1 MANNRH
7 FDWLAPLYE
16 RVIRPPDPE
25 QLKRVLALPMDGWML
40 DAAGGTGR
48 VAALLCPLVS
58 HLAISDLSRPML
70 AQAVQKACILP
81 AQGRVE
87 RLPFADGRFDR
98 ILVVDAFHHFGDQPG
113 AARELAR
120 VLAPGGRLVIEEP
133 DIRRF
138 GVKLIALAETLALM
152 DSHFRTPEEI
162 RGMLVGQ
169 GLEVRVEVVDATAWV
184 IGEKNRHGD
193 AETR

>member
-16 RVIRPPDPE
+16 RFIGPPDPE
-25 QLKRVLALPMDGWML
+25 QLKRVLALPADGWML

-48 VAALLCPLVS
+48 VAALLCPLVG
-58 HLAISDLSRPML
+58 HLVISDLSRPML

-98 ILVVDAFHHFGDQPG
+98 ILVVDAFHHFGDQSG

-133 DIRRF
+133 DIRHF

-152 DSHFRTPEEI
+152 DSHFRTPDEM
-162 RGMLVGQ
+162 RAMLARQ
-169 GLEVRVEVVDATAWV
+169 GLNARVEVLDATAWV
-184 IGEKNRHGD
+184 IGEK
-193 AETR
+193 E